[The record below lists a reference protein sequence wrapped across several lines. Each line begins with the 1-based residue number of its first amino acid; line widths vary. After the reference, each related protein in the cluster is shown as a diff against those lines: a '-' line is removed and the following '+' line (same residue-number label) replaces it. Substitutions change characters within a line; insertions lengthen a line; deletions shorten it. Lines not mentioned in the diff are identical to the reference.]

1 MSFKHTFKQ
10 MMLFWEHYLIKID
23 TLIHESLVLNV
34 RWSMKNTL
42 AQRNDTVFLINVS
55 LHDSKVRLIET

>member
-1 MSFKHTFKQ
+1 
-10 MMLFWEHYLIKID
+10 MMLFWEHYLLKID

-42 AQRNDTVFLINVS
+42 AQRINDTVFLINVS
-55 LHDSKVRLIET
+55 LHGSKVRLIETLLLLQYF

>member
-1 MSFKHTFKQ
+1 MS
-10 MMLFWEHYLIKID
+10 FWEHYLVKID
-23 TLIHESLVLNV
+23 ILIHESLVLNV

-55 LHDSKVRLIET
+55 LHGSKVRLTENLLLL

>member
-1 MSFKHTFKQ
+1 
-10 MMLFWEHYLIKID
+10 MLYWEHYLVKID

-34 RWSMKNTL
+34 RWSMKNNL

-55 LHDSKVRLIET
+55 LHGSKVRLIETLLVLYY

>member
-1 MSFKHTFKQ
+1 
-10 MMLFWEHYLIKID
+10 MLYWEHYLVKID

-34 RWSMKNTL
+34 RWSMKNNL

-55 LHDSKVRLIET
+55 LHGSKVRLIETLLLL

>member
-1 MSFKHTFKQ
+1 
-10 MMLFWEHYLIKID
+10 MLFWEHYLEKID
-23 TLIHESLVLNV
+23 FLIHESLVLNV

-55 LHDSKVRLIET
+55 LHGNKVRLIETILLL